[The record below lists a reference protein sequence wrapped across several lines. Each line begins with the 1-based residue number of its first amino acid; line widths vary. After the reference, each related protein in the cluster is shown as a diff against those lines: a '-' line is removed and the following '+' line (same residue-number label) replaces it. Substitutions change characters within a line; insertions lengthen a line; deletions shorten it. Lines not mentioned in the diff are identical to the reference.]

1 MDVTL
6 LRSEVNASKQINTLV
21 TIKLWLTSMISTTL
35 VVVFRKNCVKSNDLK
50 RYSTITWRF
59 FYILIAFLLL

>member
-21 TIKLWLTSMISTTL
+21 TYNKHDIDNFSGC
-35 VVVFRKNCVKSNDLK
+35 F
-50 RYSTITWRF
+50 
-59 FYILIAFLLL
+59 